1 MAGWL
6 GKRVCGCCAAV
17 SGEAM
22 TIFRLHSEIL
32 ADYRDF
38 VASFIQVADERLRE
52 FVQRMLEEEERLWP
66 EPLVQLSPA
75 YVREATVEELAAQG
89 VLHAETAQIFRRKDG
104 ETYRLYR
111 HQVRAIRL
119 AAEGKSFVLTSG
131 TGSGKTFCYFIPIA
145 DTVVRQPDLPGPVA
159 FVVYPMNALVNSQL
173 QALKDLR
180 EQYQARTGRPFPLRF
195 ARYTGETPEEER
207 EGIRKNPPHLL
218 LTNYVMVELMLVR
231 PEDRPL
237 IRPQVKAPLFLVF
250 DELHTYR
257 GRQGADVAML
267 VRRLK
272 ARLERE
278 QVIHIGTSATLVAH
292 REATAEERRRVV
304 ADFATK
310 FFGTPISADHVVE
323 ETVEPATQGG
333 PPTQEELRQ
342 GFSSP
347 LPEDLEGLRRH
358 PLARW
363 LEYALGIE
371 PEADGRFR
379 RRVPRPLSEV
389 ARELSEAA
397 GQPESRCQEVLEEL
411 LNRAAVVNQK
421 LQLPEPFLAF
431 KLHQFISQGRAV
443 YATLE
448 PPDTREFSAEGQVVA
463 ERPFYPLRFC
473 RLCGQDYYQVL
484 RDAARFLP
492 HPMGGE
498 IAEEGYEAGYLA
510 FVDDWDEDRIPDD
523 WLDAAGRVSR
533 TWRDRVPQ
541 AVWVRPDGSW
551 SNEPAEDARKA
562 WWQAR
567 KFWICLR
574 CGEYYTEKEKE
585 FTKLSHLSS
594 EGRSSATTVLATA
607 VLRHAART
615 GAARDK
621 LLTFTDSRQDASLQ
635 AGHFNDF
642 VHMAVLRSGLYAAL
656 QERGILRFYEV
667 ADETVR
673 HMALQLRDIAQN
685 PNLDPDSVAARQTWE
700 VFRDLTEYRLY
711 ADLRRG
717 WRVLQPNLE
726 DVGLLRIEYDGVDEV
741 CARDEVWSEV
751 PVLRVGPPERR
762 ARVVRAVL
770 DHFRKRLAI
779 EVPAL
784 DRNVQQ
790 QLLKRAQQVLNE
802 FWGIDPGTEFLRAT
816 WFVRQTGPGE
826 LPGHERS
833 YRLSSRSLIGRYLR
847 DELEL
852 DNLERFLGRFLELM
866 VGQGFLKRAEPVNGF
881 ERYRLDAS
889 RLVWCVGD
897 GTPPVPDPVYTRGG
911 RMRKVTPPVNTFF
924 LRFYR
929 TAARQLGAFEAR
941 EHTAQVVAAGERERR
956 ERRFRWLPDDEGDPQ
971 LGRRLP
977 YLVCSP
983 TMELGIDIAD
993 LDVVHMRNVPPTPA
1007 NYAQRSGR
1015 AGRQG
1020 QPGLILTYCSAG
1032 SSHDQYFFRNHSE
1045 LVAGA
1050 VRAPSLDLSNE
1061 ALVRA
1066 HVQAEWLAQV
1076 GLPLR
1081 QSVEEVVDT
1090 ERFPDLPLREQAAV
1104 QIQLGRE
1111 ARGRLRERIERV
1123 LQFDLP
1129 LLRSAGWFDERWLE
1143 RVIDEAPRQFD
1154 EAFERWR
1161 ELFRIAAAQLER
1173 AHQEMRVA
1181 RGTEAQQQARRL
1193 QEEALRQ
1200 RNLLLQVEVAREESD
1215 FYPYRYLAT
1224 EGFLPGYNFPA
1235 LPVRAWVPR
1244 GEAGEFIARPR
1255 ALAIR
1260 EFAPH
1265 NIVYHEGAKWEV
1277 WRFSLPPGGLE
1288 QRRRQLRLCLECGA
1302 FSGSD
1307 VERCPVCDV
1316 LFDATTGQIAVL
1328 LDLPNVKLRRVERI
1342 TCNEEE
1348 RIRRGYD
1355 VRVAYQ
1361 FAAAESGPRMVEAD
1375 VLVGEQPAFR
1385 LAYGPTATVLYINWG
1400 WRGRPQ
1406 GFVVDLSSGE
1416 LLTDGEVEGEARSN
1430 RRSVRPPDPAQNR
1443 QRLALSVSGTQ
1454 NILLVR
1460 PVDGLLFD
1468 SETAAASLAYALKR
1482 GIEQAFQLEERELGV
1497 QRVGR
1502 GKHRALLFYE
1512 AAEGGLGVLGRMVEE
1527 PDALA
1532 AVAREAL
1539 RICHFGEDGSDLKAN
1554 CAQACYECLLSYTN
1568 QLEAHLLDRW
1578 RVRDVLRELL
1588 KCRVERRVQERSRG
1602 EHLEV
1607 LRSRV
1612 QSKFERVFLD
1622 FLADGGYRLPDD
1634 AQKSFQE
1641 PRCIADFFYAPN
1653 VVVFCDG
1660 PPHDHPDQRRID
1672 EQVRRGLMAL
1682 GYRVIVIRWDQDLG
1696 TQVARFPEVF
1706 GHGE

>member
-1 MAGWL
+1 
-6 GKRVCGCCAAV
+6 
-17 SGEAM
+17 M
-22 TIFRLHSEIL
+22 TIFHMHEQVL
-32 ADYRDF
+32 ADYREF
-38 VASFIQVADERLRE
+38 VNSFIHIADDRLRE
-52 FVQRMLEEEERLWP
+52 FVRQMLEEEQRLWP

-75 YVREATVEELAAQG
+75 YVRDATVEELAAQG
-89 VLHAETAQIFRRKDG
+89 VLHPETARIFRRRDG
-104 ETYRLYR
+104 ATYRLYR

-131 TGSGKTFCYFIPIA
+131 TGSGKTFCYFIPIV
-145 DTVVRQPDLPGPVA
+145 DTVVRQPELPGPVA

-173 QALKDLR
+173 QALKDL
-180 EQYQARTGRPFPLRF
+180 EQQYKERTGRPFPVRF
-195 ARYTGETPEEER
+195 ARYTGETPEDER
-207 EGIRKNPPHLL
+207 KKIRENPPHIL

-237 IRPQVKAPLFLVF
+237 IQPGVQAPLFLVF

-272 ARLERE
+272 ARLQRER
-278 QVIHIGTSATLVAH
+278 VIHIGTSATLVAH
-292 REATAEERRRVV
+292 REATPAERRQVV
-304 ADFATK
+304 AEFASR
-310 FFGTPISADHVVE
+310 FFGASIGSDDVVE
-323 ETVEPATQGG
+323 ETLEPATIGG
-333 PPTQEELRQ
+333 PPTAEELRQ
-342 GFSSP
+342 AFSSP
-347 LPEDLEGLRRH
+347 LPDDLEALRRH

-371 PEADGRFR
+371 QERDGNFR

-389 ARELSEAA
+389 ARELSEAV
-397 GQPESRCQEVLEEL
+397 GQPESRCRAVLEEL
-411 LNRAAVVNQK
+411 LTRAAALNRTP
-421 LQLPEPFLAF
+421 QLAEPFFAF

-448 PPDTREFSAEGQVVA
+448 PPGVREFSAEGQVVA

-473 RLCGQDYYQVL
+473 RICGQEYYQVL
-484 RDAARFLP
+484 RSDGQFLAYP
-492 HPMGGE
+492 LGAE
-498 IAEEGYEAGYLA
+498 ISEEGYEPGYLA
-510 FVDDWDEDRIPDD
+510 LVDDWSEEQIPDD
-523 WLDAAGRVSR
+523 WRDASGRISR

-541 AVWVRPDGSW
+541 AVWVRPDGSF
-551 SNEPAEDARKA
+551 SAEPAAHTLKA
-562 WWQAR
+562 WWQAE
-567 KFWICLR
+567 KLWICLR
-574 CGEYYTEKEKE
+574 CGEYYTEKEAE

-656 QERGILRFYEV
+656 QERGSLGFHEV
-667 ADETVR
+667 AEETVR
-673 HMALQLRDIAQN
+673 HMGLELRDIAQN
-685 PNLDPDSVAARQTWE
+685 PALDPDSATARQTWD
-700 VFRDLTEYRLY
+700 VFRELTEYRLY

-726 DVGLLRIEYDGVDEV
+726 DVGLLRIEYDGVEEA
-741 CARDEVWSEV
+741 CARDELWRQV
-751 PVLRVGPPERR
+751 PVLDGVSPERR
-762 ARVVRAVL
+762 ARVVRAFL

-779 EVPAL
+779 EVPPL

-790 QLLKRAQQVLNE
+790 QLVRRAQQLLNE
-802 FWGIDPGTEFLRAT
+802 FWGVDPATEFLREAA

-826 LPGHERS
+826 PPAHETF
-833 YRLSSRSLIGRYLR
+833 YRLSPRSLLGRYLR

-852 DNLERFLGRFLELM
+852 DDLQSFLGRFLEVL
-866 VGQGFLKRAEPVNGF
+866 VNQGFLRRAEPVNGF

-889 RLVWCVGD
+889 CLVWRRGD
-897 GTPPVPDPVYTRGG
+897 GTAPPPDPVYARGSRTRAG
-911 RMRKVTPPVNTFF
+911 VTPVNAFF
-924 LRFYR
+924 QQFYR
-929 TAARQLGAFEAR
+929 LAARELASFEAR

-956 ERRFRWLPDDEGDPQ
+956 ERRFRWLPDDQRDPQ

-1020 QPGLILTYCSAG
+1020 QPGLIFTYCSAS
-1032 SSHDQYFFRNHSE
+1032 SSHDQYFFRNHGE

-1050 VRAPSLDLSNE
+1050 VRAPNLDMANE

-1076 GLPLR
+1076 GLPLG

-1090 ERFPDLPLREQAAV
+1090 EGFPELRLKEQVAA
-1104 QIQLGRE
+1104 QIQLGVE
-1111 ARGRLRERIERV
+1111 ARGVLRERLERI
-1123 LQFDLP
+1123 LRFDLP
-1129 LLRSAGWFDERWLE
+1129 LLQAAGWFDERWLE
-1143 RVIDEAPRQFD
+1143 RVIDEAPRKFD

-1161 ELFRIAAAQLER
+1161 ELFRIATSQLER
-1173 AHQEMRVA
+1173 AHREMTVA
-1181 RGTEAQQQARRL
+1181 RGTEAQQKARRL

-1244 GEAGEFIARPR
+1244 GEQGEFIARPR

-1260 EFAPH
+1260 EFGPH
-1265 NIVYHEGAKWEV
+1265 NIVYHEGAKWQV
-1277 WRFSLPPGGLE
+1277 WGFSLPPGGLE
-1288 QRRRQLRLCLECGA
+1288 QRRRQVRLCVECGA
-1302 FSGSD
+1302 FTD
-1307 VERCPVCDV
+1307 PALDRCPVCNV
-1316 LFDATTGQIAVL
+1316 LFDGTTSTMAVL
-1328 LDLPNVKLRRVERI
+1328 LDMPNVKLSRVERI

-1355 VRVAYQ
+1355 VRVAYR
-1361 FAAAESGPRMVEAD
+1361 FAAAESGHRVAEAD
-1375 VLVGEQPAFR
+1375 VLVEERPVFR
-1385 LAYGPTATVLYINWG
+1385 LIYGPAATLLYVNWG

-1416 LLTDGEVEGEARSN
+1416 LLRDTRVENEARRN
-1430 RRSVRPPDPAQNR
+1430 RRPGGPPQLAPNR
-1443 QRLALSVSGTQ
+1443 ERLALCVWETQ
-1454 NILLVR
+1454 NILLIRPTGPGLWADVR
-1460 PVDGLLFD
+1460 V
-1468 SETAAASLAYALKR
+1468 ETSLQYALKR
-1482 GIEQAFQLEERELGV
+1482 GLEQYFQLEERELEV
-1497 QRVGR
+1497 ERVGR
-1502 GKHRALLFYE
+1502 GENRALLFYE
-1512 AAEGGLGVLGRMVEE
+1512 AAEGGLGVLRRLVEE

-1539 RICHFGEDGSDLKAN
+1539 RICHFGEDGSDIKPD
-1554 CAQACYECLLSYTN
+1554 CQQACYECLLSYTN
-1568 QLEAHLLDRW
+1568 QPEAHLLDR
-1578 RVRDVLRELL
+1578 RLVRDLL
-1588 KCRVERRVQERSRG
+1588 LGLLECRVEPRVQGRSRE
-1602 EHLEV
+1602 EHLAM
-1607 LRSRV
+1607 LQSRAG
-1612 QSKFERVFLD
+1612 SGFERDFLD
-1622 FLADGGYRLPDD
+1622 FLVTRDYRLPDE

-1660 PPHDHPDQRRID
+1660 PPHEHPDQGRID
-1672 EQVRRGLMAL
+1672 ERIRRELIAQ
-1682 GYRVIVIRWDQDLG
+1682 GYRVIVIRWDEAIAD
-1696 TQVARFPEVF
+1696 QVARFPEVF
-1706 GHGE
+1706 GRS